1 MRGAILADK
10 EWRDRVYRYLLQLF
24 IVLYVA
30 LQRDFTNAVL
40 LFLGIFWLTEPGLVK
55 KLKNSL
61 RDPLVLSLLSLFVIH
76 LVGMIYT
83 SDLHEGWNKLQ
94 ARSAL
99 VVYPLLFSTVN
110 ISDKTFRT
118 LLRTFIVAC
127 TGLGFIGLTNSAWL
141 YFQTH
146 QSVYLYSDNLLI
158 LIDGQAIYFALYLN
172 VAILF
177 LFYLSMQPESAPW
190 ERNLYHFIILP
201 FFLFLIFLLASR
213 LSLVIIVLMGLGTA
227 AYYVINGRK
236 WRLGVVIVAGMVLG
250 GFLLAHLFPKT
261 INRFKSLSEFHFD
274 YKDDRGVYHFNE
286 TDYKDRWNGL
296 TIRLAIWSCTWKAI
310 EAHPWIGAGTGD
322 YMNELRKVYKERD
335 FKLGMENDYSTHDQF
350 LQIWLTLGLV
360 GLLIF
365 LYSLLYP
372 ARSAWLQGNYIY
384 VLFLGMVV
392 LNMLTEEIL
401 IVYRGVLFFGFF
413 NSLLLLHLHRR
424 RQALSQKSNYP
435 KGTS

>member
-1 MRGAILADK
+1 MSNSILADIK
-10 EWRDRVYRYLLQLF
+10 WRDRVYRYLLQLF

-30 LQRDFTNAVL
+30 LQRDLTNAVL
-40 LFLGIFWLTEPGLVK
+40 LFLGIFWLTEPGLAK

-61 RDPLVLSLLSLFVIH
+61 RDPLVFALLSLFAIH
-76 LVGMIYT
+76 LIGMIYT

-99 VVYPLLFSTVN
+99 VVFPLLFSTVS

-127 TGLGFIGLTNSAWL
+127 LGLGLIGLANSIWL
-141 YFQTH
+141 YIQTH

-177 LFYLSMQPESAPW
+177 IFYLNMQPNARRW
-190 ERNLYHFIILP
+190 ERNLGYFIVLP

-227 AYYVINGRK
+227 AYHVISGKK
-236 WRLGVVIVAGMVLG
+236 WRLGMAVVAGMIIG
-250 GFLLAHLFPKT
+250 GFLLAQLFPKT

-310 EAHPWIGAGTGD
+310 EAHPWFGAGTGD
-322 YMNELRKVYKERD
+322 YMDALRKVYKERD
-335 FKLGMENDYSTHDQF
+335 FRLGMENDYSTHNQF
-350 LQIWLTLGLV
+350 LQIWLTLGAV
-360 GLLIF
+360 GLLVF
-365 LYSLLYP
+365 LYSLVYP
-372 ARSAWLQGNYIY
+372 AWTAWRGTNYLY
-384 VLFLGMVV
+384 LLFLAMVV

-413 NSLLLLHLHRR
+413 NSLLLLSLARFQQHY
-424 RQALSQKSNYP
+424 YP
-435 KGTS
+435 QDRS